1 MIQKTKNTTKK
12 LGEELPLSKEIQT
25 FVSKLLNSRGK
36 LLTAKIGNASDP
48 MRIKHEKLK
57 QAFEYAKAAY
67 KTDKAWALF
76 IEKHEADLKYLLVCN
91 KSRANLEVKLFNI
104 YLQIRKM

>member
-12 LGEELPLSKEIQT
+12 SGADLPLSKEIQT

-36 LLTAKIGNASDP
+36 LLTAKIGNTSDP

-57 QAFEYAKAAY
+57 HAFEYAKAAY

-76 IEKHEADLKYLLVCN
+76 IEKHEATIKYLIIGGKC
-91 KSRANLEVKLFNI
+91 RAKYEAELFKI
-104 YLQIRKM
+104 IISIAK